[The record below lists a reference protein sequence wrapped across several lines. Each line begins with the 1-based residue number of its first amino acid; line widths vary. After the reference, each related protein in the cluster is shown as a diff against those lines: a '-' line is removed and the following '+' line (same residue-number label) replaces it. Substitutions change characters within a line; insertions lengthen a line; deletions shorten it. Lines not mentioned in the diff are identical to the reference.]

1 MTDEQLMVMEE
12 RTRAATS
19 GPWVWDGD
27 EMFSEPAGGGCI
39 VTVDI
44 TDQTPVQSDRFFIAA
59 SREDM
64 QDLIDEVRLLRM
76 KLKYRDA

>member
-1 MTDEQLMVMEE
+1 
-12 RTRAATS
+12 
-19 GPWVWDGD
+19 
-27 EMFSEPAGGGCI
+27 MFSEPAGGGCI